1 MSMLSFD
8 FVLAVLKFAFSA
20 FTAGCMIVLIYGRI
34 EQLLPNILLKRAS
47 VTYQGPS
54 KSLGLLLILIGAV
67 GLAAF
72 VTLYSMGSSR
82 SVLEIVLIG
91 SALIFDAGTV
101 LFIWSE
107 KRTPRGSEALI
118 G

>member
-8 FVLAVLKFAFSA
+8 FVMAVLKFAFGAFSA
-20 FTAGCMIVLIYGRI
+20 ACLVILIYGRI
-34 EQLLPNILLKRAS
+34 EQLLPNILLKRAT

-54 KSLGLLLILIGAV
+54 KSLGLLLILIGV
-67 GLAAF
+67 LGLAAF
-72 VTLYSMGSSR
+72 VALYLMGTSL
-82 SVLEIVLIG
+82 SVLQIVLIG
-91 SALIFDAGTV
+91 SAVIFDVGTV

>member
-1 MSMLSFD
+1 MSMLSFN
-8 FVLAVLKFAFSA
+8 FVLAVLKFAFGA
-20 FTAGCMIVLIYGRI
+20 FTAGCTVVLIYGRI
-34 EQLLPNILLKRAS
+34 EQLLPNILLKRAA

-67 GLAAF
+67 GFAAF
-72 VTLYSMGSSR
+72 LAMYSMGMSR
-82 SVLEIVLIG
+82 TVLEIVLIG
-91 SALIFDAGTV
+91 SAAIFDVGTV